1 MAKFFINGTPP
12 RQTKSFVSQM
22 TALTIEKKDNAGV
35 PEYSMK
41 EPFVS
46 AYMALDPRVV
56 RLKKTVND
64 DISEAITM
72 GYDYTM
78 TQYKGGRAEIGLD
91 VDAIVKFFAEKDDTT
106 SDNLIF
112 AYPISNDDTI
122 EISTSLMEAKFLV
135 RKKDADGNWASVIN
149 AVDNSVVFSNNAD
162 KKEIKVFYSV
172 SKISGLTDTYIIN
185 INGEAVQMMEDL
197 SFTAGSHQFAGLVEG
212 PYNWHGI
219 GGSLIGPVFI
229 GANEYGNGMISCPK
243 DNFTIK
249 PFVNGELKNIGIDT
263 SAINLTVKTNLN
275 WTKLDN
281 GNLQFSWKDSAD
293 KSPKFV
299 SLSIPQNDELDFHE
313 STRIV
318 MNFTAHRE

>member
-22 TALTIEKKDNAGV
+22 TALTIQKKDNAGV

-41 EPFVS
+41 EPYIGT
-46 AYMALDPRVV
+46 YMALDPRVV
-56 RLKKTVND
+56 RLKKTVNE
-64 DISEAITM
+64 DISDAITM

-78 TQYKGGRAEIGLD
+78 TQYNGGRAEIGLD
-91 VDAIVKFFAEKDDTT
+91 VDAIVKFFTDKDDTT
-106 SDNLIF
+106 SNNLVF
-112 AYPISNDDTI
+112 GYPITNNDTI

-135 RKKDADGNWASVIN
+135 RKKDADGNWATVIN
-149 AVDNSVVFSNNAD
+149 AVDNSVVFNNSSV
-162 KKEIKVFYSV
+162 KPEMKVFYSV
-172 SKISGLTDTYIIN
+172 SKISGLPDTYLIN

-197 SFTAGSHQFAGLVEG
+197 SFTAGSHQFAGLIEG
-212 PYNWHGI
+212 PYNYHGL
-219 GGSLIGPVFI
+219 GGSFIGPVLI
-229 GANEYGNGMISCPK
+229 GANEHGNGVLSCPK
-243 DNFTIK
+243 DNFTLK
-249 PFVNGELKNIGIDT
+249 PFANGELKNNGIDT

-275 WTKLDN
+275 WQKLDN

-293 KSPKFV
+293 TSPKYV
-299 SLSIPQNDELDFHE
+299 SLSIPQNEELDFHE